1 LQNKKQKSKTWTI
14 FLSSGPQKPVK
25 KFNLSKKLFYSSFV
39 FVFSLIIVVGSLT
52 YIILHLNNKQ
62 SQLYGQIEEQEAELT
77 QVQSANTALYEE
89 ALEVQQTIEEFKDFE
104 ARLSELD
111 LDLPEDLQDTDGS
124 GGLEF
129 PSNESYLEHNE
140 EVFNNLSE
148 MKKQLPEI
156 VDNFEQTVSA
166 LAEYE
171 EQLKVVPTYFP
182 AEEGR
187 ISSEFGNRSDP
198 FTGQSRFHS
207 GADIAAPLE
216 TRIYAAAEG
225 EVSFAGR
232 NGGYGETVIIDHGE
246 TYETLYAHLNSIDV
260 SVGDQVEKGEEIGG
274 MGTTGRS
281 TGVHLHYE
289 IIRNGEHVNPY
300 LYMTFHDREEEEE

>member
-1 LQNKKQKSKTWTI
+1 MQTKKEKSKTWTI

-39 FVFSLIIVVGSLT
+39 FVFALIMVVGSLT
-52 YIILHLNNKQ
+52 YIILDLNNKQ
-62 SQLYGQIEEQEAELT
+62 SQLYGQIEEQEAELV

-124 GGLEF
+124 GGLEL
-129 PSNESYLEHNE
+129 PSNESYLEHTE

-148 MKKQLPEI
+148 MKKQLPEM

-171 EQLKVVPTYFP
+171 EQLKFIPTYFP

-216 TRIYAAAEG
+216 TPIYAAAEG
-225 EVSFAGR
+225 EVILAGR
-232 NGGYGETVIIDHGE
+232 NGGYGETVVIDHGE

-300 LYMTFHDREEEEE
+300 LYMTFHDRDEEE

>member
-1 LQNKKQKSKTWTI
+1 MQTKKEKSKTWTI

-39 FVFSLIIVVGSLT
+39 FVFALIMVVGSLT
-52 YIILHLNNKQ
+52 YIILDLNNKQ
-62 SQLYGQIEEQEAELT
+62 SQLYGQIEEQEAELV

-104 ARLSELD
+104 ARLSELE

-124 GGLEF
+124 GGLEL
-129 PSNESYLEHNE
+129 PSNESYLEHTE
-140 EVFNNLSE
+140 EVSNNLSE
-148 MKKQLPEI
+148 MKKQLPEM

-171 EQLKVVPTYFP
+171 EQLKFIPTYFP

-216 TRIYAAAEG
+216 TPIYAAAEG
-225 EVSFAGR
+225 EVILAGR
-232 NGGYGETVIIDHGE
+232 NGGYGETVVIDHGE

-260 SVGDQVEKGEEIGG
+260 SVGDRVEKGEEIGG

-300 LYMTFHDREEEEE
+300 LYMTFHDRDEEE